1 MADEIGS
8 ENWEKINP
16 EYIIKS
22 GYADEDIL
30 AYAHENNSQLIVI
43 GSTGNSPNSETIGSI
58 TVDIMYNARVPV
70 LVVPEDTPDQELENF
85 SKVLYATNFDEKDF
99 VALDKLM
106 SILYPFDIKVVRYA
120 LPLAL
125 AGLFTA
131 LYHNLLYSGII
142 PESIQP
148 CSQGVSCTEKYID
161 FGFITIPL
169 LSALSFSTI
178 ILLLIILKIL
188 NRRTI
193 K

>member
-1 MADEIGS
+1 MTQ
-8 ENWEKINP
+8 N
-16 EYIIKS
+16 
-22 GYADEDIL
+22 
-30 AYAHENNSQLIVI
+30 
-43 GSTGNSPNSETIGSI
+43 
-58 TVDIMYNARVPV
+58 
-70 LVVPEDTPDQELENF
+70 
-85 SKVLYATNFDEKDF
+85 
-99 VALDKLM
+99 DKLANKNWT
-106 SILYPFDIKVVRYA
+106 ILFLCWLLATVSTLGSLFFSNVMDFAPCILCWYQRIFLFPLVIVLAMGLFPFDIKVVRYA

-161 FGFITIPL
+161 LFGFITIPM

-188 NRRTI
+188 NGRTI